1 MPALKKIMIVS
12 GMLLTLTACA
22 PKEPLNQNT
31 ATPGPDIANP
41 YEMGTDSYAGFE
53 FAKRVGG
60 KCALGKADYDKGC
73 EEYFKLAK

>member
-1 MPALKKIMIVS
+1 MKKTLIAI
-12 GMLLTLTACA
+12 GTLLLLTACA
-22 PKEPLNQNT
+22 PKAPLSQGTLN
-31 ATPGPDIANP
+31 PGPDIANP